1 MLLKGVTDA
10 LRLRILQVFRQGF
23 LGLFEM
29 NKSWIYGGVVECR
42 HARIRIWYQQW
53 CESSSLSIPT
63 DTTLWTNAL
72 VGLEPVKSWYL
83 YGSTKNISNLFV
95 YLKYFCYICI
105 VSSFIILGIQG
116 GCFHTILSW
125 NGWRGKK
132 CNIGEV
138 SSLHILVM
146 GNVITVRLQEG
157 DYGNPFILNYM
168 PKWGNGRPSRL
179 KICRLQRRASSTLAL
194 GTKKIK

>member
-1 MLLKGVTDA
+1 MVRVHPHPQMLPSMLTGQAVT
-10 LRLRILQVFRQGF
+10 LSRWKYE
-23 LGLFEM
+23 FE
-29 NKSWIYGGVVECR
+29 SRWEY
-42 HARIRIWYQQW
+42 
-53 CESSSLSIPT
+53 
-63 DTTLWTNAL
+63 
-72 VGLEPVKSWYL
+72 
-83 YGSTKNISNLFV
+83 KNISNLFV

-138 SSLHILVM
+138 SSLHIPVM
-146 GNVITVRLQEG
+146 GNVITVRFQEG
-157 DYGNPFILNYM
+157 DYGNPFVLNYM

-194 GTKKIK
+194 GTKDKINFDNSKKFVIFVM